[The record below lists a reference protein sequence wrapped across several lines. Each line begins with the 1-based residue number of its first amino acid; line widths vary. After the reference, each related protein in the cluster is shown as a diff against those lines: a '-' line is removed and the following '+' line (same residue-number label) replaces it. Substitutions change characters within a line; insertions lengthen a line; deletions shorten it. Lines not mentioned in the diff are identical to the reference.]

1 MTEYKKEIS
10 EKRKKYLE
18 KFKDPRWQQLRLRVF
33 ERDRW
38 ACQKCFNTES
48 TLNVHHRYYL
58 KDKEPWEYQM
68 EALITLCEECHN
80 QEVELRPSYEQD
92 LLFALREK
100 FLAEEVRKIG
110 IGFHMMP
117 MLHMPEV
124 IASVYQ
130 WALTDENIQ
139 RELIDRYFKHLKE
152 RNKKTKID
160 NK

>member
-1 MTEYKKEIS
+1 
-10 EKRKKYLE
+10 
-18 KFKDPRWQQLRLRVF
+18 
-33 ERDRW
+33 
-38 ACQKCFNTES
+38 
-48 TLNVHHRYYL
+48 
-58 KDKEPWEYQM
+58 
-68 EALITLCEECHN
+68 
-80 QEVELRPSYEQD
+80 
-92 LLFALREK
+92 
-100 FLAEEVRKIG
+100 
-110 IGFHMMP
+110 

>member
-1 MTEYKKEIS
+1 MKEYRKDIS

-33 ERDRW
+33 ERDEW

-48 TLNVHHRYYL
+48 TLNVHHKYYL
-58 KDKEPWEYQM
+58 ENKEPWEYPM
-68 EALITLCEECHN
+68 DALITLCEECHG
-80 QEVELRPSYEQD
+80 EEMETRPNYERG

-100 FLAEEVRKIG
+100 FLAEEVSEIG

-117 MLHMPEV
+117 MLHLPEV

-130 WALTDENIQ
+130 WALSDESIQ
-139 RELIDRYFKHLKE
+139 RELIERYFKYLEEK
-152 RNKKTKID
+152 NKTK
-160 NK
+160 KKK